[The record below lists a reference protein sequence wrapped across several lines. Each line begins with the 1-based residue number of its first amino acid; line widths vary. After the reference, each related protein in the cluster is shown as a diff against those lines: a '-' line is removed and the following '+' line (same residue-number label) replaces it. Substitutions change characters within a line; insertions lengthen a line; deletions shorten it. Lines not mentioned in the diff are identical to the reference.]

1 MAAHHHLP
9 PGVEGAARGRLTLAV
24 DEVVWLHGSGGA
36 QVLAEWWGSAR
47 VEQLVF
53 GPVDVRSFGGQGGGG
68 LPLEH
73 SYPVHT
79 SREKLEQYLKD
90 ASPLPLVLL
99 DRQGGAAGRAM
110 VGLEA
115 TGTEGYFPV
124 WSDKQGREVA
134 NLHVKV
140 VYKEGEEEEEQEEVR
155 SNVAPAEGRKVLRRR
170 NVKSPVKSRRP
181 LKKAVGGEATS
192 SEDISRQ
199 GEERR
204 RGPRVTFSEGEA
216 PMPATFPPSLTTPIA
231 DSLIADLLNQSATLR
246 ANMREQLAEAE
257 LGLEVDIGKENLP
270 PGEAPPEALAPCP
283 LPPSLPA
290 AAAAPVPWNLSVA
303 RLKQLARV
311 RSLTTTVLSVTV
323 DKDLLT
329 RLRRPAANKPTFT
342 VGGQRASSGG
352 RLPSLAF
359 FVKFRLPGGQEASLC
374 SRKMAGEGR
383 LEFGESEVA
392 QVQCSPALLDQWWT
406 SSLDFSL
413 HCRTLGQRAPLLL
426 GSASLG
432 LKHVLD
438 SGASLGPGLT
448 LALPVYAA
456 QGLARTIGGA
466 TTLAREII
474 ANVSVCLRLGVVESS
489 KAKQAA
495 PLSPRKA
502 EREGEAPPEPR
513 PPPAT
518 LHSAPSALAVS
529 RPVMVLLAARPGGH
543 LPDGC
548 SLRHR
553 TWRGREVRGEVLR
566 CREVVLAPG
575 REATAANKQVLSRLL
590 ENYLVVEVWRASAL
604 LGLARIPSSPLHQG
618 LSAGEPPQLVVA
630 SEGLVEVVGLQD
642 GEVLG
647 LLEVGLWAGTEEQLK
662 EVEGRGQLVDRQTMT
677 DEMESVVEVI
687 PETQKEVVVEIIEE
701 LVDRESREVTTDGY
715 DAPASDTECGDMSQ
729 DETVRQVLEVEG
741 EVGGRSATLGLRV
754 VVGEGRNLPPSAAL
768 YCTLPGLTTALAAA
782 DTSDPVWQAEA
793 TIEVEA
799 GLVTDPRRHL
809 ILKVWSCRCERPD
822 RERDQMVGFAAVDL
836 APLVAL
842 PTLAGWYNVIDWV
855 GGCRGQVSLQ
865 VAPLGEV
872 PRLGAWEV
880 GQGGGE
886 ARYHVEGSY
895 SSYPSHL
902 VAHTEQ
908 MIRASPPPHTPPPAS
923 TPLPPATGHTQPQFN
938 FLPDDPT
945 TSFLENTLA
954 RNLADLDALARHLAK
969 GLLVDQA
976 RDKATSVSEKS
987 ANDTTFVVEAPAEE
1001 ELETGRSLASISL
1014 MASTVEENL
1023 AAIRGL
1029 AAGEGCSAGEGRVE
1043 PRPAHLPDLGLVLA
1057 DLGLDLGELHPQV
1070 GWTMKY
1076 CDVYGH

>member
-1 MAAHHHLP
+1 MVGHHHLP

-47 VEQLVF
+47 EEQVVF

-79 SREKLEQYLKD
+79 STEKLEQYLRD

-115 TGTEGYFPV
+115 AGTEGYFPV

-140 VYKEGEEEEEQEEVR
+140 VYKEGAEEEEEGR
-155 SNVAPAEGRKVLRRR
+155 STIKPTTGRKVLRRR
-170 NVKSPVKSRRP
+170 NVRSP
-181 LKKAVGGEATS
+181 LKSTRPVEKVEGGEVTS
-192 SEDISRQ
+192 SEDKSRV

-204 RGPRVTFSEGEA
+204 RGHRVTFSEGEA
-216 PMPATFPPSLTTPIA
+216 PTPSTLPPSLATPIA

-257 LGLEVDIGKENLP
+257 LGLEVGKENLP
-270 PGEAPPEALAPCP
+270 PDEAPPEAVAPCL
-283 LPPSLPA
+283 LPPSLP
-290 AAAAPVPWNLSVA
+290 AAAAPVPWNLSVS
-303 RLKQLARV
+303 RLKQLAKV

-323 DKDLLT
+323 DKELLA
-329 RLRRPAANKPTFT
+329 RLRRPAANKPSFT
-342 VGGQRASSGG
+342 TGGQRACSG
-352 RLPSLAF
+352 RPPSLAF

-374 SRKMAGEGR
+374 SRRMAREGR
-383 LEFGESEVA
+383 VEFGESEVA

-438 SGASLGPGLT
+438 SGASLGPGLS

-456 QGLARTIGGA
+456 QGLARTLGGA
-466 TTLAREII
+466 ATLAREII
-474 ANVSVCLRLGVVESS
+474 ANMSVCLRLGVVEGR

-502 EREGEAPPEPR
+502 EREGEAPQEPR

-518 LHSAPSALAVS
+518 LHSAPSALTVTQ
-529 RPVMVLLAARPGGH
+529 PVLVLLAARPGAH
-543 LPDGC
+543 LPAGC

-553 TWRGREVRGEVLR
+553 TWGGREVRGEVLR

-575 REATAANKQVLSRLL
+575 RVATAANKQMLSRML
-590 ENYLVVEVWRASAL
+590 ENYLVVEVWRAEVL
-604 LGLARIPSSPLHQG
+604 LGLARVPSSPLHQG
-618 LSAGEPPQLVVA
+618 LGAGEPPHLVVA
-630 SEGLVEVVGLQD
+630 ADGLVEVVGLHD
-642 GEVLG
+642 GEVVG
-647 LLEVGLWAGTEEQLK
+647 LLEVGLWAGTEEQLR
-662 EVEGRGQLVDRQTMT
+662 EVKGRGELVDRQTMT
-677 DEMESVVEVI
+677 DEVETVEEVD
-687 PETQKEVVVEIIEE
+687 PQTQEEVVVESEE
-701 LVDRESREVTTDGY
+701 VNDPTDKATDGY
-715 DAPASDTECGDMSQ
+715 DAPASDTECDDISQ
-729 DETVRQVLEVEG
+729 DETVRQVEVEVEG
-741 EVGGRSATLGLRV
+741 EVEVERGPRSATLGLRV
-754 VVGEGRNLPPSAAL
+754 VVGEGRNLPPASAL
-768 YCTLPGLTTALAAA
+768 YCTLPGLTTALAAGH
-782 DTSDPVWQAEA
+782 TTDPVWQAEA
-793 TIEVEA
+793 TIEVEV

-809 ILKVWSCRCERPD
+809 ILKVWSCRSERPD

-842 PTLAGWYNVIDWV
+842 PTLAGWYNVLDWV
-855 GGCRGQVSLQ
+855 GRCRGQVSLQ

-872 PRLGAWEV
+872 PRLPEGEV
-880 GQGGGE
+880 RQFGGE
-886 ARYHVEGSY
+886 TRYHVEGTY
-895 SSYPSHL
+895 STYPSHL

-908 MIRASPPPHTPPPAS
+908 VIRASAPPHTPPPAS
-923 TPLPPATGHTQPQFN
+923 TPLPPTTGLTHPQFN
-938 FLPDDPT
+938 FLPADPT
-945 TSFLENTLA
+945 TSFLETTLA
-954 RNLADLDALARHLAK
+954 RNLADLDALARHLAE
-969 GLLVDQA
+969 GLQVDQS
-976 RDKATSVSEKS
+976 RDQATSVSEKS
-987 ANDTTFVVEAPAEE
+987 PNDTTFVVEAPPEE
-1001 ELETGRSLASISL
+1001 EVETGRSLASISL

-1023 AAIRGL
+1023 AVIRGL
-1029 AAGEGCSAGEGRVE
+1029 AGEGCSAGEGREE

-1070 GWTMKY
+1070 FTPRARVGPE
-1076 CDVYGH
+1076 GGNPEP